1 MESVSKLRERLLQS
15 PEDWEVRLA
24 LGALLRDEQPRE
36 AALLVATAP
45 NDPETPDQAVQAA
58 ALVHHLDDELSLK
71 LTDRALA
78 QDSGHVE
85 SLVLRALIY
94 QERGDAPKAKR
105 SAAVAAMIDP
115 DRLAEETELLQ
126 WLADQGQ
133 QVPGMKAVVPSAM
146 AEGAAAET
154 FVRRTNP
161 VIARPEEEAR
171 MVLPEEPEEVATL
184 IVQIDDEEEE
194 EPLPVIHEE
203 ALAEPDEAEETP
215 EAAANTMTTAED
227 APVRAT
233 APMEEARVPTPEP
246 KPSKKKSKAKKAA
259 ASPVDAKAKEAAVAK
274 SDGEQATSE
283 TEGEKE
289 NHGEDPVSPLARS
302 GDAAPIPAQR
312 RMTAQKASAITVALV
327 VHAFLILMLGVL
339 SVIVPEPKVSELV
352 GIVAPEAQQETPQT
366 KKIVPT
372 SMPNPS
378 VSVSPA
384 RFLNAV
390 GVSQVSLPTFEAS
403 TADPLATDIATT
415 DVGASF
421 AMPFAGK
428 GTSQVNFFGI
438 KSAGK
443 RVAFLI
449 DAEKYM
455 LTDQRGGYPAY
466 QIVKEEI
473 AGMIGKMGL
482 ETRFNVVLFEENN
495 LSAFSDKLLPATAA
509 NKGKVSE
516 WLEPV
521 NREYE
526 KLGLRAIKYPILP
539 VKSEVEPV
547 KTNYLR
553 GYLRAIQYALE
564 QDVDTVFLICSG
576 YRGMWVPRDPEEY
589 AKLLKKMRWTEKDD
603 IALAEA
609 NKKASEWLKNENARR
624 KEKGI
629 PERVVISL
637 AEIRNELGL
646 RPRTKPGGIQITAEE
661 REDQVANAMKLHYLS
676 KDKPKPQINF
686 VIFIGADADDRNVP
700 QMDHFKNLARRAKA
714 GKVRVLKGL
723 GALKNVTGR
732 K

>member
-1 MESVSKLRERLLQS
+1 MDSISELRERLLQS
-15 PEDWEVRLA
+15 PEDWDIRLT
-24 LGALLRDEQPRE
+24 LGALLRDEKPRE

-45 NDPETPDQAVQAA
+45 KDPTTPNHAVQAA
-58 ALVHHLDDELSLK
+58 ALVHHLDDDLSLK
-71 LTDRALA
+71 LVDRALA

-85 SLVLRALIY
+85 SLILRALIY
-94 QERGDAPKAKR
+94 MERGDATLAKR
-105 SAAVAAMIDP
+105 SASVAAMIEP
-115 DRLAEETELLQ
+115 DRLEEETELLE
-126 WLADQGQ
+126 WLESKGQ
-133 QVPGMKAVVPSAM
+133 AVAGLATGMATAVVEMDEPEPVAVAVALDDDPEPSRAP
-146 AEGAAAET
+146 ASKAATASASSRPPEKTGAPEPAGADREVKEPEKFKDQAEEKPRKEEGAVAVEERAGG
-154 FVRRTNP
+154 P
-161 VIARPEEEAR
+161 VPAR
-171 MVLPEEPEEVATL
+171 
-184 IVQIDDEEEE
+184 
-194 EPLPVIHEE
+194 
-203 ALAEPDEAEETP
+203 
-215 EAAANTMTTAED
+215 
-227 APVRAT
+227 
-233 APMEEARVPTPEP
+233 
-246 KPSKKKSKAKKAA
+246 
-259 ASPVDAKAKEAAVAK
+259 
-274 SDGEQATSE
+274 
-283 TEGEKE
+283 
-289 NHGEDPVSPLARS
+289 
-302 GDAAPIPAQR
+302 R
-312 RMTAQKASAITVALV
+312 RMLAQKASAFTVAV
-327 VHAFLILMLGVL
+327 AVHAFLILLLGVL

-372 SMPNPS
+372 SMPTPT

-384 RFLNAV
+384 RFINAV

-482 ETRFNVVLFEENN
+482 ETRFNVILFEENN

-509 NKGKVSE
+509 NKGKVTE

-526 KLGLRAIKYPILP
+526 KLGLRAINYPIMKLE
-539 VKSEVEPV
+539 SEVEPV
-547 KTNYLR
+547 KTSYLR
-553 GYLRAIQYALE
+553 GYLRAIQCAMEL
-564 QDVDTVFLICSG
+564 DVDTVFLICSG

-589 AKLLKKMRWTEKDD
+589 EKLLKKMRWTEKDD
-603 IALAEA
+603 QALAEA
-609 NKKASEWLKNENARR
+609 NEKARAWLKNENEKR

-629 PERVVISL
+629 PERVIINL
-637 AEIRNELGL
+637 GQIRNELGL

-686 VIFIGADADDRNVP
+686 VIFIGADDDDRNVP
-700 QMDHFKNLARRAKA
+700 QIEHFKTLARRAKA
-714 GKVRVLKGL
+714 GKVRVLQGL